1 MKKNFLYLLFLIPI
15 FFLSY
20 YLFFTKSSI
29 SPLNFKPDLKDLKGM
44 KENLYS
50 KENLY
55 DYLNGGA
62 ERIISFGLL
71 YLKVWGGKIE
81 EKDVTLELY
90 FFEKKEGAKEFFN
103 FLSKEK
109 NKNFEIIEDQGIA
122 YGGNFLYKVNSYPP
136 DLNLIDKKIK
146 EFLEWCYERKF

>member
-1 MKKNFLYLLFLIPI
+1 MKKNLLYFLLLIPL

-20 YLFFTKSSI
+20 YFFFTKSSI
-29 SPLNFKPDLKDLKGM
+29 SPLNFKPNLRDLEDT
-44 KENLYS
+44 KEKLYS

-62 ERIISFGLL
+62 EKIISFGLL
-71 YLKVWGGKIE
+71 YLKVWEGKIK
-81 EKDVTLELY
+81 EKDIKLELY
-90 FFEKKEGAKEFFN
+90 YFEKREGVKDFFN
-103 FLSKEK
+103 FLTKEK

-146 EFLEWCYERKF
+146 EFLEWCYERKI